1 MTNKGDSWVPIYT
14 IFTNALLHLNAR
26 HIRTVVGCKPSALE
40 QHIITI
46 FGEHKAK
53 FNQPERFV
61 LWSTSLATWPHAKLD
76 NLFPLLSTSLG
87 HLTSSHFLT
96 YMVPSLH
103 QPSLSP
109 LTWKSCNSSY
119 PPVVEYCRKDCY
131 GTKHFDTLDVKTLWA
146 VRCYIWRVAS
156 HAIIFFDLCNESD
169 CCFQWFFFNTVLLE
183 TSWYSIEKI
192 TLLISLLLP

>member
-1 MTNKGDSWVPIYT
+1 M
-14 IFTNALLHLNAR
+14 HAR
-26 HIRTVVGCKPSALE
+26 HIRTVVGCKLSALE

-46 FGEHKAK
+46 LGEHKVCFVINQFSHMTTCKYIRK
-53 FNQPERFV
+53 FV
-61 LWSTSLATWPHAKLD
+61 SLAC
-76 NLFPLLSTSLG
+76 NLART
-87 HLTSSHFLT
+87 SHFL
-96 YMVPSLH
+96 PLFNQHGSLT
-103 QPSLSP
+103 PPTLPP

-119 PPVVEYCRKDCY
+119 PPMVEYCRKDCY
-131 GTKHFDTLDVKTLWA
+131 RTKHFDTLDVKTLWA
-146 VRCYIWRVAS
+146 VCCYIWRVAS